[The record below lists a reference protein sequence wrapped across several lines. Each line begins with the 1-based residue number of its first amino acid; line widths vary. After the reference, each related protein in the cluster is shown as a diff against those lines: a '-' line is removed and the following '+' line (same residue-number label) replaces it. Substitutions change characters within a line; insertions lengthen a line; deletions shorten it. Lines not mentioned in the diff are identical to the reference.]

1 MTTSLIKMWRPFGLL
16 VLGIVLSTSC
26 KKDVITQY
34 QIRDV
39 ALYSSASEKK
49 NLKSDEQFISIMYT
63 DVFEKSITNEQL
75 LSMNKA
81 YTSIGD
87 KSLIIDILIK
97 SVLADQSA
105 KIPTMVEMR
114 TDPSTFVQE
123 TYKRFL
129 VRLPTKQEEW
139 FLTNQIANNNKLEP
153 IDIYYAVLTSD
164 EYRYY

>member
-1 MTTSLIKMWRPFGLL
+1 MITSLIKTCRALAFLAL
-16 VLGIVLSTSC
+16 TVALHTSC
-26 KKDVITQY
+26 KKDIITQY

-63 DVFEKSITNEQL
+63 DIFEKSISNEQL

-97 SVLADQSA
+97 SLLADQSA
-105 KIPTMVEMR
+105 NIPTIAEMR
-114 TDPSTFVQE
+114 ADPETFVQD

-129 VRLPTKQEEW
+129 VRLPSKQEEW

-153 IDIYYAVLTSD
+153 LDIYYAVLTSD

>member
-1 MTTSLIKMWRPFGLL
+1 MSTSLIKYLRPLAFL
-16 VLGIVLSTSC
+16 VITVALSSSC

-63 DVFEKSITNEQL
+63 DIFEKSISNEQL

-97 SVLADQSA
+97 SLLADQSA
-105 KIPTMVEMR
+105 NIPTIAEMR
-114 TDPSTFVQE
+114 AEPETFVQD

-129 VRLPTKQEEW
+129 VRLPSKQEEW
-139 FLTNQIANNNKLEP
+139 FLINQIANNNKLEP
-153 IDIYYAVLTSD
+153 VDIYYAVLTSD

>member
-1 MTTSLIKMWRPFGLL
+1 MTISLTKIWRPIGLL
-16 VLGIVLSTSC
+16 VLTIVLSTSC
-26 KKDVITQY
+26 KKDMVTQY

-39 ALYSSASEKK
+39 ELYSSASDKK

-63 DVFEKSITNEQL
+63 DIFEKSISNEQL

-97 SVLADQSA
+97 SLLADQSA
-105 KIPTMVEMR
+105 SIPTIAEMR
-114 TDPSTFVQE
+114 ADPETFVQD

-129 VRLPTKQEEW
+129 VRLPSKQEQW

-153 IDIYYAVLTSD
+153 IDIYYAVLTSE